1 MAIGRLCFC
10 SRYFW
15 PSILFLLLNVTSP
28 GNEEKGKT
36 ILHRPM
42 SFGFWFAN
50 VSSDLRLLLL
60 DGHVCKV
67 RHFGLSFRRR
77 GFLAS
82 RVQYY
87 PNSDSRFQLTRVTVS
102 GDIELNPGPTNCSV
116 CTKVIARNH
125 RLMHAVVPCEVRSSE
140 AQGVQTSPA
149 NGSVQLD
156 LPSMFFNRLTFC

>member
-1 MAIGRLCFC
+1 MIIKVRLSKQCLTRFIWPSRELRASSFQGLTVTAGRKIAPNTGANATKLYTLAKRSAVKMAIGCLCFC

-15 PSILFLLLNVTSP
+15 PCILFLLLNVTSP
-28 GNEEKGKT
+28 GIEEKGKT

-82 RVQYY
+82 
-87 PNSDSRFQLTRVTVS
+87 
-102 GDIELNPGPTNCSV
+102 
-116 CTKVIARNH
+116 
-125 RLMHAVVPCEVRSSE
+125 
-140 AQGVQTSPA
+140 
-149 NGSVQLD
+149 
-156 LPSMFFNRLTFC
+156 

>member
-28 GNEEKGKT
+28 GNEEKSKT

-67 RHFGLSFRRR
+67 RHFRLSFRRR

-82 RVQYY
+82 QVQYY

-102 GDIELNPGPTNCSV
+102 GDIELNPGLTNCSV
-116 CTKVIARNH
+116 CNKVIARNH
-125 RLMHAVVPCEVRSSE
+125 R
-140 AQGVQTSPA
+140 
-149 NGSVQLD
+149 SVQLG

>member
-1 MAIGRLCFC
+1 VFKMTVGRLCSC

-15 PSILFLLLNVTSP
+15 PSILFLLLNITSP

-36 ILHRPM
+36 TLHRPM

-77 GFLAS
+77 GFLTS

-87 PNSDSRFQLTRVTVS
+87 PNSDSRSQLTRVTVS

-116 CTKVIARNH
+116 CNKVIASNPRALSCDQCTLWCH
-125 RLMHAVVPCEVRSSE
+125 MKCGRVKLS
-140 AQGVQTSPA
+140 
-149 NGSVQLD
+149 
-156 LPSMFFNRLTFC
+156 